1 MFQLFSI
8 GDWVLFVPQSP
19 DWLFQNWNTQADN
32 ILFQNK
38 ISAHSMMGK
47 FRGFSVVLHDVQD
60 GYQTKQN
67 VIDHVMAQN
76 PTQVVVAEEPS
87 PEPGKTHI
95 HVFYR
100 FDTTR
105 HFSANL
111 KLWVLW
117 WKSGRAQVDRM
128 EGTMA
133 QACRYLM
140 DGFTKKD
147 KHTDPDPFF
156 YPSKEIAKS
165 PQEHADEWFD
175 WFLSNGV
182 GAQQLTA
189 YSAQFI
195 QAYRQ
200 YAGDYNR
207 TVSLVG

>member
-1 MFQLFSI
+1 M
-8 GDWVLFVPQSP
+8 P
-19 DWLFQNWNTQADN
+19 D
-32 ILFQNK
+32 K
-38 ISAHSMMGK
+38 I
-47 FRGFSVVLHDVQD
+47 RGFMIVLHDVQD
-60 GYQTKQN
+60 GTQTKQD
-67 VIDHVMAQN
+67 VIDHIMAQD
-76 PTQVVVAEEPS
+76 PAECVVAQEPS
-87 PEPGKTHI
+87 PQEGKYHI

-100 FDTTR
+100 HKTSR

-117 WKSGRAQVDRM
+117 WKVGRAHVRPM

-140 DGFTKKD
+140 ADFTKKD

-156 YPSKEIAKS
+156 YPSRAIAKS
-165 PQEHADEWFD
+165 PQEHADEWFN
-175 WFLSNGV
+175 WFLSNDI

-189 YSAQFI
+189 YSNQFI
-195 QAYRQ
+195 QAYSR